1 MKKLTILSIMLLA
14 GVLTA
19 CHNQDWEFPDYKYTT
34 VYFAYQTPVRT
45 IVLGEDIYD
54 TSLDNAHKCKIMATT
69 GGVYQNNH
77 NIVLDLSLDE
87 NLCKGFTFGEGGETV
102 EAMPHHYYN
111 YDDFVNTKLTIPS
124 GQIAGGIEVQ
134 LTDEFFKD
142 EKAIQNKYVIPM
154 VINSVSNADSI
165 LRGKPAVANPN
176 RLIAADWGTQ
186 PKDYILYCIK
196 YINPWDATY
205 LRRGKEV
212 VTEDGAQREI
222 VRHAS
227 YVEKDEKCALN
238 TYNLKTVTASFK
250 TYDKNKLEVPFTM
263 SLTFDDNNNCIVKQK
278 EGADYVITG
287 NGRFVKDGDKKSWGQ
302 EDRDAIYLDYTLT
315 LGNSNTYAI
324 KDTLVVLTRGV
335 VAETFK
341 PVAIP

>member
-1 MKKLTILSIMLLA
+1 MKKSTILSMMLLA

-19 CHNQDWEFPDYKYTT
+19 CYNQDWEFPDYKYTT

-69 GGVYQNNH
+69 GGVYQNNQ

-87 NLCKGFTFGEGGETV
+87 KLCEGFTFGEGGEVV

-111 YDDFVNTKLTIPS
+111 YNDFVNTKLTIPA

-142 EKAIQNKYVIPM
+142 EKAIRNKYVIPM
-154 VINSVSNADSI
+154 VINSVVNADSI
-165 LRGKPAVANPN
+165 LRGKPAVENPN
-176 RLIAADWGTQ
+176 RMIATDWGTQ

-196 YINPWDATY
+196 YINPWHATY

-212 VTEDGAQREI
+212 VTENGDQREI
-222 VRHAS
+222 IRHAS

-238 TYNLKTVTASFK
+238 TRNLKTVTASFK
-250 TYDKNKLEVPFTM
+250 TYDKDKLEVPFTM
-263 SLTFDDNNNCIVKQK
+263 LLTFDDNNNCTVKQE
-278 EGADYVITG
+278 EGADYVI
-287 NGRFVKDGDKKSWGQ
+287 NGSGKFVKDGDKKSWGQ
-302 EDRDAIYLDYTLT
+302 EDRDAIFLDYTLT

-335 VAETFK
+335 VAETFD

>member
-1 MKKLTILSIMLLA
+1 M
-14 GVLTA
+14 
-19 CHNQDWEFPDYKYTT
+19 
-34 VYFAYQTPVRT
+34 
-45 IVLGEDIYD
+45 
-54 TSLDNAHKCKIMATT
+54 
-69 GGVYQNNH
+69 
-77 NIVLDLSLDE
+77 
-87 NLCKGFTFGEGGETV
+87 
-102 EAMPHHYYN
+102 
-111 YDDFVNTKLTIPS
+111 
-124 GQIAGGIEVQ
+124 
-134 LTDEFFKD
+134 
-142 EKAIQNKYVIPM
+142 
-154 VINSVSNADSI
+154 
-165 LRGKPAVANPN
+165 
-176 RLIAADWGTQ
+176 IAADWGTQ

-287 NGRFVKDGDKKSWGQ
+287 NGKFVKDGDKKSWGQ
-302 EDRDAIYLDYTLT
+302 EDRDAVYLDYTLT

>member
-1 MKKLTILSIMLLA
+1 MKKSIILYMTLLA
-14 GVLTA
+14 GMLTA
-19 CHNQDWEFPDYKYTT
+19 CNNQDWEFPDFKYTT

-69 GGVYQNNH
+69 GGVYSNKH

-87 NLCKGFTFGEGGETV
+87 NLCKGFTFGENGETI

-111 YDDFVNTKLTIPS
+111 YNDLVNTQLTIPS

-165 LRGKPAVANPN
+165 LRGKPSTENPN
-176 RLIAADWGTQ
+176 RLIATDWGTQ

-196 YINPWDATY
+196 YINPWHATY

-212 VTEDGAQREI
+212 VTENGEQREI
-222 VRHAS
+222 IRHAS
-227 YVEKDEKCALN
+227 HVEKDEKCALK
-238 TYNLKTVTASFK
+238 TTSLKTVTASFK
-250 TYDKNKLEVPFTM
+250 TYDKDKLEVPFTM
-263 SLTFDDNNNCIVKQK
+263 LLTFDDNNNCTIKQQ
-278 EGADYVITG
+278 EGADYTIEG
-287 NGRFVKDGDKKSWGQ
+287 NGKFVKDGDKKSWGQ
-302 EDRDAIYLDYTLT
+302 EDRDAIFLDYKIE
-315 LGNSNTYAI
+315 LGNNNTYAI

-335 VAETFK
+335 VAETFQ
-341 PVAIP
+341 PVVIP